1 MCGCEGKGE
10 GWCVCLRESERVRD
24 RGKVGGGG
32 RERRG
37 GGEGRE
43 EGRERAHTCYKTML

>member
-1 MCGCEGKGE
+1 MERSSGLADSWISVGE
-10 GWCVCLRESERVRD
+10 GERGEREEGRER
-24 RGKVGGGG
+24 GEEEG

-43 EGRERAHTCYKTML
+43 RRGGRGVKR